1 MAGKTRRALLLAG
14 FASLL
19 PLEGRALGFRAS
31 ERDFL
36 GPFYVADAD
45 GDPKLNRAGVPGVPV
60 AVTGHIRS
68 AGSGKPISAALVEI
82 WQADGEGRYH
92 PSGNGKA
99 SDYPPGTLAL
109 RGRLFT
115 DQVGRYSATTVVP
128 GLYRPR
134 PRHWHLKVSAT
145 GHRTLV
151 TQLYITGDVS
161 RGRQPGAPDRHAPLE
176 QQADGLY
183 YLAPDLFLDLE

>member
-1 MAGKTRRALLLAG
+1 MAAKTRRALLLAG
-14 FASLL
+14 FAGLL
-19 PLEGRALGFRAS
+19 PLPAQALGYRAS

-45 GDPKLNRAGVPGVPV
+45 SDPKLNRAGVPGVPV
-60 AVTGHIRS
+60 ALSGRIRS
-68 AGSGKPISAALVEI
+68 AGNGDPISAALVEI

-92 PSGNGKA
+92 PSGSGKA

-109 RGRLFT
+109 RGSLFT
-115 DQVGRYSATTVVP
+115 DQAGTYSAVSVVP

-134 PRHWHLKVSAT
+134 PRHWHLKLSAA
-145 GHRTLV
+145 GHQTLV

-161 RGRQPGAPDRHAPLE
+161 RGRQPGAPDRHAALV
-176 QQADGLY
+176 QRADGLY
-183 YLAPDLFLDLE
+183 CTAPDLFLAQN

>member
-1 MAGKTRRALLLAG
+1 MASRRTLLIAG

-19 PLEGRALGFRAS
+19 PLQSQAVGFQPS

-36 GPFYVADAD
+36 GPFYVAGAD
-45 GDPKLNRAGVPGVPV
+45 SDPILNRAGKPGVPV
-60 AVTGHIRS
+60 TLTGRIRS
-68 AGSGKPISAALVEI
+68 AGSGQAISAALVEI

-92 PSGNGKA
+92 PSGSGKA
-99 SDYPPGTLAL
+99 SDYPAGTLAL

-115 DQVGRYSATTVVP
+115 DTAGTFGVTTVVP

-134 PRHWHLKVSAT
+134 PRHWHLKLSAA

-151 TQLYITGDVS
+151 TQLYITGDNS
-161 RGRQPGAPDRHAPLE
+161 RGRQPGAPDRHAPLV
-176 QQADGLY
+176 QRADGLDY
-183 YLAPDLFLDLE
+183 SAPDIFLAPA